1 MQRASQTDH
10 AKNSQEKL
18 LPPNLRPRP
27 PWKNKAERT
36 TLPELFL
43 SDSEIDC
50 LCAPLTQ
57 PAAQVRYLR
66 SALKLTVSTKP
77 NGRAL
82 LVRSHAELVLSGGK
96 AGMEGD
102 EHRPNAKPQP
112 NIAGFLQVVQNG
124 RRHGKA
130 AQQQSA

>member
-1 MQRASQTDH
+1 
-10 AKNSQEKL
+10 
-18 LPPNLRPRP
+18 LR
-27 PWKNKAERT
+27 
-36 TLPELFL
+36 ELFL

-96 AGMEGD
+96 VGIDIGQS
-102 EHRPNAKPQP
+102 RPSAKPEP
-112 NIAGFLQVVQNG
+112 NIAGFLQVIQNG